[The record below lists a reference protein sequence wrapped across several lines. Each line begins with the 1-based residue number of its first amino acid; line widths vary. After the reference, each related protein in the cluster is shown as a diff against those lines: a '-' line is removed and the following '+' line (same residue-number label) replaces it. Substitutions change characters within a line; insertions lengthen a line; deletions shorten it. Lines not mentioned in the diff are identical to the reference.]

1 MSSEEKKSEISF
13 FNANFTSIISVALVL
28 VLFGMVAFF
37 VIVGNNLSNQVRESI
52 GFTVIVKEDASEA
65 QINQLKQMWNRAE
78 YVSSVKYMSREDA
91 LGDWERE
98 TGENLIELLG
108 VNPLNAEFDIKVKSD
123 YASTVSLTKIANEV
137 KTNPAVE
144 SVEIEREIIDAVNHN
159 INNISIVLTLVAAVL
174 MVISF
179 ALINNTIHL
188 SVYSKRFLIHTMK
201 LVGAKW
207 SFIRRPFVVSNM
219 LNGLISGILAVLLLG
234 VAVYYTSTVVE
245 LTEEL
250 LPTAQMM
257 LVFAGIIAAGVLM
270 CGLAAL
276 ISTNKYL
283 RLDYDALF
291 KR

>member
-1 MSSEEKKSEISF
+1 MDSENKKSEISF
-13 FNANFTSIISVALVL
+13 FNANFTSIMSVALVL

-37 VIVGNNLSNQVRESI
+37 VIVGSNLSNQVRESI
-52 GFTVIVKEDASEA
+52 GFTVIVKEDASNSD
-65 QINQLKQMWNRAE
+65 INKLKQMWTHAE
-78 YVSSVKYMSREDA
+78 YVSSVKYVSREDA
-91 LGDWERE
+91 LAEWEKD
-98 TGENLIELLG
+98 TGENLLELLG
-108 VNPLNAEFDIKVKSD
+108 VNPLNAEFEVKVKSD
-123 YASTVSLTKIANEV
+123 YSSSVSLTGIAKEV
-137 KTNPAVE
+137 KANPAVE
-144 SVEIEREIIDAVNHN
+144 SVEIEREIIDAVNRN
-159 INNISIVLTLVAAVL
+159 INNISMVLTLVAVVL

-219 LNGLISGILAVLLLG
+219 INGLIAGILAILMLC
-234 VAVYYTSTVVE
+234 VAVYYSSTVVE
-245 LTEEL
+245 LDETL
-250 LPTAQMM
+250 LPTDQVIF
-257 LVFAGIIAAGVLM
+257 VFLGIIAAGVVM

>member
-1 MSSEEKKSEISF
+1 MDSENKKSEISF

-37 VIVGNNLSNQVRESI
+37 VIVGNNLSNQVRERI
-52 GFTVIVKEDASEA
+52 GFTVIVKEDASNSE
-65 QINQLKQMWNRAE
+65 INKLKQMWNHAE
-78 YVSSVKYMSREDA
+78 YVSSVKYVSREDA
-91 LGDWERE
+91 LAEWEKE
-98 TGENLIELLG
+98 TGENLLELLG

-123 YASTVSLTKIANEV
+123 FSSSVSLTKIANEV

-159 INNISIVLTLVAAVL
+159 INNISMILTLVAVVL
-174 MVISF
+174 MIISF

-207 SFIRRPFVVSNM
+207 SFIRRPFVISNM
-219 LNGLISGILAVLLLG
+219 INGLIAGILAIIMLYI
-234 VAVYYTSTVVE
+234 AIYYSSTVVK
-245 LTEEL
+245 LNEEL
-250 LPTAQMM
+250 LPTAQMVY
-257 LVFAGIIAAGVLM
+257 VFLGIIAAGVVM